1 MADGTVFLGMTR
13 RIATYSIRGRARS
26 EQARSSRRW
35 LLGID
40 SALLLV
46 AIAVQ
51 VPAAGAQSRVV
62 PRSEHAVSEAELL
75 LTIGQYRRAL
85 SAFERLRA
93 NDSTA
98 AVALLGIGRS
108 QEGLGRLDDAARSYQ
123 VYTKL
128 APNDASG
135 YELLGRVLQASQ
147 RPADALQSFEMAL
160 RIDPRSA
167 DAALGA
173 ASALEALGRAD
184 DAVSTLRRAAQHD
197 PRNSAVWGALARMS
211 STLDRDVESIAY
223 WKEALRFDP
232 SYLDQRPSERA
243 TWDSLSRL
251 VDARSA
257 TSATSA
263 ASLGGD
269 IAARAESTARPLP
282 DDSTG
287 AVVAS
292 PSYPRFARAARS
304 SAFVPGPTSSG
315 SGFVVSREGG
325 FVLTN
330 KHVVRGCAQVKVRVD
345 GGKPRNAIVQA
356 FDPDDDLA
364 LLRVAL
370 PNGSSATF
378 REDPAV
384 RPGDDVVAV
393 GYPLA
398 GLLADQVN
406 VSTGTV
412 NALAGLYND
421 LHLLQMSAPV
431 QPGSSGGA
439 LFDASGHVV
448 GVVVTKLNARV
459 VAEETGDIPQNV
471 NFAVKASV
479 AREFLR
485 QQGVAFRTAPSTT
498 PRSNADVGDVGRQ
511 VTILVECWP

>member
-1 MADGTVFLGMTR
+1 MTR
-13 RIATYSIRGRARS
+13 RIATSSSGCPTDTGRTLCGSKWSLRVSGFLLLFSLVVHVPAVTAQSTRDVTRSARS
-26 EQARSSRRW
+26 
-35 LLGID
+35 
-40 SALLLV
+40 
-46 AIAVQ
+46 
-51 VPAAGAQSRVV
+51 
-62 PRSEHAVSEAELL
+62 VSEAELL

-85 SAFERLRA
+85 SAFEQLRA

-98 AVALLGIGRS
+98 AVALLGMGRS
-108 QEGLGRLDDAARSYQ
+108 QEGLGKLDEAVRSYQ
-123 VYTKL
+123 AYTKL

-135 YELLGRVLQASQ
+135 HELLGRVLQESRRQ
-147 RPADALQSFEMAL
+147 TDALQSFETAL
-160 RIDPRSA
+160 RIDPGSA
-167 DAALGA
+167 EAALGA
-173 ASALEALGRAD
+173 AAALRSLGRTEEALG
-184 DAVSTLRRAAQHD
+184 VLRGTVRHD
-197 PRNSAVWGALARMS
+197 PRNSTVWGALAQMS
-211 STLDRDVESIAY
+211 SALDRDVESIAY
-223 WKEALRFDP
+223 WREALRFDP
-232 SYLDQRPSERA
+232 SYFEERPGERA
-243 TWDSLSRL
+243 VWDSLTKVVESQA
-251 VDARSA
+251 VP
-257 TSATSA
+257 A
-263 ASLGGD
+263 AVVGSSEGGLS
-269 IAARAESTARPLP
+269 AARAESTARALP
-282 DDSTG
+282 NDSSG
-287 AVVAS
+287 VVVAS

-304 SAFVPGPTSSG
+304 SAYVPGPTSSG

-345 GGKPRNAIVQA
+345 GGKPRSAVVQA

-370 PNGSSATF
+370 PNGPSATF

-421 LHLLQMSAPV
+421 LHLLQMSTPV

-485 QQGVAFRTAPSTT
+485 QQGVAFRTSPSTT